1 MNNFAVS
8 GATFSTASNNNIYKQ
23 ANQIQ
28 NADLVIIQGTDDDWL
43 YGNGR
48 KLEKIKPIYLLLWS
62 FYQIIKLIRL
72 QNKGVKLYV

>member
-43 YGNGR
+43 YGNGENWKR
-48 KLEKIKPIYLLLWS
+48 
-62 FYQIIKLIRL
+62 
-72 QNKGVKLYV
+72 

>member
-48 KLEKIKPIYLLLWS
+48 KLEKIKPIYLLFMELLS
-62 FYQIIKLIRL
+62 NYKAYQITK
-72 QNKGVKLYV
+72 

>member
-43 YGNGR
+43 YGNGV
-48 KLEKIKPIYLLLWS
+48 KIGTDKTDISTFMVLLS
-62 FYQIIKLIRL
+62 KYKATQITK
-72 QNKGVKLYV
+72 